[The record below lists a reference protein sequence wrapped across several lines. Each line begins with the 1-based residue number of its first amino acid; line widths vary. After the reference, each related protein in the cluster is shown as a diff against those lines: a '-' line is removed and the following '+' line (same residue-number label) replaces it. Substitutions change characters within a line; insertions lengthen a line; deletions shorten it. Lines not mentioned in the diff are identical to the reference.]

1 MSPRAWEAC
10 VRDILDAIEEIFSFL
25 DRMDFETFRQDIKTI
40 RAVELNLII
49 IGEAANALPD
59 EIQETHPEVP
69 WHFMRAMRN
78 RLVHVYFEVDPKLV
92 WDTVKNDLPPLIS
105 VLETLIR

>member
-1 MSPRAWEAC
+1 MSPRIWEAYIQ
-10 VRDILDAIEEIFSFL
+10 DILDAIKEIFSFM
-25 DRMDFETFRQDIKTI
+25 DEMDFDTFRQDVKTI

-49 IGEAANALPD
+49 IGEAANSIPN

-78 RLVHVYFEVDPKLV
+78 RLVHVYFGIDPILV
-92 WDTVKNDLPPLIS
+92 WDTVKNDLPLLQTS
-105 VLETLIR
+105 LETLVS

>member
-10 VRDILDAIEEIFSFL
+10 VRDIWDAIGEIYSL
-25 DRMDFETFRQDIKTI
+25 MDRMDFETFRQEIKTI

-49 IGEAANALPD
+49 IGEAANAIPD

-105 VLETLIR
+105 VLETLIH